1 MSSRAPVV
9 RQELF
14 TLRFRPGYDPRPL
27 RHLGFCRSLT
37 GFFPKRWRMA
47 SRLILHIGLQK
58 SGTTYLQELIASR
71 ADELAGAG
79 VVYPVSPAGQ
89 RRRRTENHE
98 WASYGLLG
106 PEYPWVSEQRAAAE
120 QPAWKALERQVA
132 RTKGTVLLSA
142 EALSVIRTPAIR
154 LLLDRLGVGD
164 VEVVVTARSLS
175 RSLPSLW
182 QQHVRNGRRLGFER
196 YLDMLGEQRR
206 LPAARIEE
214 DGELH
219 LWRAFAIGRLAR
231 RWAREV
237 GPSRVRVV
245 TSPGRPPRLL
255 WTRFTEAIGLP
266 GFAFGTAE
274 DAGRPV
280 HTGLTAPEA
289 VVLTSLNAALAT
301 AGWAP
306 DRARR
311 LREAVLTHGFQ
322 PRADGG
328 PRITVPPRWR
338 PCVAAWSAEDVADLL
353 DSGVTLVGD
362 AADLRSEP
370 AHEDVPAPTIE
381 EIGAAGAA
389 AVLAVGTATSA
400 TGS

>member
-1 MSSRAPVV
+1 
-9 RQELF
+9 
-14 TLRFRPGYDPRPL
+14 
-27 RHLGFCRSLT
+27 
-37 GFFPKRWRMA
+37 MA

-58 SGTTYLQELIASR
+58 SGTTYLQELIASA
-71 ADELAGAG
+71 ADELAEAG
-79 VVYPVSPAGQ
+79 IVYPVSPAGQ
-89 RRRRTENHE
+89 KRRRTENHE

-106 PEYPWVSEQRAAAE
+106 PEYPWVSDERAATE
-120 QPAWKALERQVA
+120 KSTWKALDRQVT

-154 LLLDRLGVGD
+154 MLLDRLGVGD

-237 GPSRVRVV
+237 GVSRVRVI
-245 TSPGRPPRLL
+245 TSPGRPPQLL
-255 WTRFTEAIGLP
+255 WARFAEAIGVP
-266 GFAFGTAE
+266 GFNFRTD
-274 DAGRPV
+274 DASRPV

-289 VVLTSLNAALAT
+289 VVLTSLNAALAS
-301 AGWAP
+301 ADCSP
-306 DRARR
+306 DQARR
-311 LREAVLTHGFQ
+311 LRETVLTDGFQ
-322 PRADGG
+322 PRADRG
-328 PRITVPPRWR
+328 PRITIPSRWR
-338 PCVAAWSAEDVADLL
+338 SCVAEWSAEDVTELL
-353 DSGVTLVGD
+353 DSGVTLIGD
-362 AADLRSEP
+362 AADLRPEP
-370 AHEDVPAPTIE
+370 AREEVPPPTVE
-381 EIGAAGAA
+381 EVGAAGAA
-389 AVLAVGTATSA
+389 AVLAVGVGKAM
-400 TGS
+400 GS

>member
-1 MSSRAPVV
+1 
-9 RQELF
+9 
-14 TLRFRPGYDPRPL
+14 
-27 RHLGFCRSLT
+27 
-37 GFFPKRWRMA
+37 MA

-58 SGTTYLQELIASR
+58 SGTTYLQELIASG
-71 ADELAGAG
+71 ADELARAG
-79 VVYPVSPAGQ
+79 IVYPVSPAGK

-106 PEYPWVSEQRAAAE
+106 PEYPWVSEQRAATE
-120 QPAWKALERQVA
+120 KGTWKTLERQVA

-154 LLLDRLGVGD
+154 TLLAQLGVDD
-164 VEVVVTARSLS
+164 VEVVVTARSLG

-237 GPSRVRVV
+237 GESRVRVV
-245 TSPGRPPRLL
+245 TSPGRPPQLL
-255 WTRFTEAIGLP
+255 WARFAEAIGVP
-266 GFAFGTAE
+266 GFTFHADDVA
-274 DAGRPV
+274 ARPV
-280 HTGLTAPEA
+280 HIGLTAPEA
-289 VVLTSLNAALAT
+289 VVLTSLNSALAT

-306 DRARR
+306 DQARR
-311 LREAVLTHGFQ
+311 LREAVLTNGFQ
-322 PRADGG
+322 SRAERG
-328 PRITVPPRWR
+328 PRIAVPPHWR
-338 PCVAAWSAEDVADLL
+338 SRVAEWSAEDISELL
-353 DSGVTLVGD
+353 ESGVTVIGD
-362 AADLRSEP
+362 TADLRSDW
-370 AHEDVPAPTIE
+370 EDVQAPTIE
-381 EIGAAGAA
+381 EVGAASAA
-389 AVLAVGTATSA
+389 AVLAVGNGKA